1 MFKTII
7 VPVDLSHTEQA
18 DTMLATAKQ
27 LGGDDVHVIL
37 LNVVEDIPKHA
48 SVDMPVGFADKC
60 KQSAEETLGTIA
72 KASGMNA
79 NVVVR
84 VGKPH
89 ATILGV
95 ANEKNADM
103 IIVTSHQPGMQD
115 YLLGS
120 TAAKI
125 VRHAKCS
132 VVVLR

>member
-18 DTMLATAKQ
+18 DTMLATARQ
-27 LGGDDVHVIL
+27 LGGDDVSVVL
-37 LNVVEDIPKHA
+37 LNIVEDIPKHA

-60 KQSAEETLGTIA
+60 KTSAEATLSAIA
-72 KASGMNA
+72 EA
-79 NVVVR
+79 NGKNVSVLVR

-89 ATILGV
+89 ATILAV
-95 ANEKNADM
+95 AEEKNADM